1 MFENPNRVG
10 GDLGLKI
17 QTKNVG
23 VCYQVKLI
31 PSPRSLEPEFDFVF
45 WLRPLQRAP
54 LWDAPGGWYF
64 QPGGWVPVS
73 RGRRQQSHVTVSIFK
88 GRSQQEGYKHMCPIF
103 RFNRKGVWCACE
115 QKGSLV
121 LLSRARFSVVPG
133 YALQTGMVPQALAG
147 LTHPRTV
154 ANAEVELKIHVLN
167 CLLSG
172 GGGGERHRNQSSGL
186 SSNLTFMWD
195 PCNPSH
201 K

>member
-1 MFENPNRVG
+1 M
-10 GDLGLKI
+10 
-17 QTKNVG
+17 
-23 VCYQVKLI
+23 
-31 PSPRSLEPEFDFVF
+31 
-45 WLRPLQRAP
+45 
-54 LWDAPGGWYF
+54 
-64 QPGGWVPVS
+64 PVS

-88 GRSQQEGYKHMCPIF
+88 GRSQQEGYKHVCPIF

-154 ANAEVELKIHVLN
+154 ATVEVELKIHVLN

-172 GGGGERHRNQSSGL
+172 GRGGKVTGTSPRACLLISPSCGTRVTLLINDEALLHNSFQLENEFPPTLCAGL
-186 SSNLTFMWD
+186 SPLVVV
-195 PCNPSH
+195 
-201 K
+201 